1 DNMTPRELILHVE
14 EYNERLI
21 RDRNDRV
28 SQAYMT
34 AYLHRVKK
42 MPKLEKL
49 LERNRPKKSQSNA
62 PQTPE
67 EQLQAALHWN
77 KQRMK
82 KEG

>member
-1 DNMTPRELILHVE
+1 MTPRELILHVE
-14 EYNERLI
+14 EYNERI
-21 RDRNDRV
+21 VRDRNERI

-34 AYLHRVKK
+34 AYLQRVNK

-49 LERNRPKKSQSNA
+49 LERNRPKKKKSNA

-67 EQLQAALHWN
+67 QQLQAAMRWHNQLT
-77 KQRMK
+77 K